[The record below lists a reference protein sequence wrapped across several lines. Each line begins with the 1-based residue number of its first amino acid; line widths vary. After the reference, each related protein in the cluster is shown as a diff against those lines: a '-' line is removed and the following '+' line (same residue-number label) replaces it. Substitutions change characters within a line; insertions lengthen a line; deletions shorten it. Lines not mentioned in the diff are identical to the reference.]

1 MASVSSD
8 RRRLIFGD
16 SMISGEREVIVR
28 NAGAVGLDGCRT
40 PSRPIGWDRS
50 QAGMSD
56 LQSGRA
62 KALVGDRIVVTLVGR
77 LAAGFGRAYTVKDL
91 RHIIRFS
98 EALPGREIVYALGPR
113 LSRTH

>member
-1 MASVSSD
+1 M
-8 RRRLIFGD
+8 
-16 SMISGEREVIVR
+16 
-28 NAGAVGLDGCRT
+28 
-40 PSRPIGWDRS
+40 P
-50 QAGMSD
+50 D

-91 RHIIRFS
+91 RHMIRFS